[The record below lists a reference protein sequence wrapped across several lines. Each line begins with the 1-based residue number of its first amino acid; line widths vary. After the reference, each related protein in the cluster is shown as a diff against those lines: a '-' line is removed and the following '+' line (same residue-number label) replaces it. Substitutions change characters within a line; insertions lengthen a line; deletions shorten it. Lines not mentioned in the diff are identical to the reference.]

1 MIRYALVRTSAGWG
15 GLVEREGR
23 VLGVVLPGRS
33 SMDARARIARD
44 WPEAEH
50 ERRILPKLQ
59 AAIRDYFSGKY
70 VRFDADTDLSDLPI
84 FSRKVLKA
92 CQQIPY
98 GRTSTYGELARQ
110 VGKPGAARAVG
121 QALGRNPIP
130 LIIPCHRVLRS
141 DGEVGGFSSP
151 AGPRQKAEM
160 LRLESRRAGGKR

>member
-1 MIRYALVRTSAGWG
+1 MIRYALVRTGAGWA

-33 SMDARARIARD
+33 PKDIRARIASD

-50 ERRILPKLQ
+50 DPRILRKLQ
-59 AAIRDYFSGKY
+59 AAIRDYFAGRR
-70 VRFDADTDLSDLPI
+70 VRFDADADLSDLPT
-84 FSRKVLKA
+84 FSRKVLQA
-92 CQQIPY
+92 CREIPY
-98 GRTSTYGELARQ
+98 GQTSTYGKLAKRIGQ
-110 VGKPGAARAVG
+110 PGAARAVG

-141 DGEVGGFSSP
+141 DGELGGFSSQ